1 MLTDGTYVEASPD
14 GADEILNALT
24 AASENTLLYP
34 PRTRFQ
40 NPNLDRPTPLTVTA
54 DSAGPGYVYGHI
66 APWEAEHTGIPGLN
80 PPRSPSNY
88 AFFRTGVVATAEGD
102 EVPVGQITLAGGH
115 CNDLT
120 ASSGRA
126 VQHYDDTAS
135 AVADVN
141 VGEDDH
147 GIWVAGSL
155 RPGVTPEQV
164 RALRASAPSGDW
176 RPINGHH
183 ELIAICQ
190 VNSPGFPLARTVVAS
205 GEMQAIVAAGA
216 SAMYMLRQQDA
227 VLAAAQ
233 EMEKRL
239 TVVEDRIASLAA
251 NRERSPRS
259 DSHTIPA
266 PGGSVVFNVTAGP
279 DAQPAGSQA

>member
-1 MLTDGTYVEASPD
+1 MLADGTYVETPPD
-14 GADEILNALT
+14 GSGDVIEALT
-24 AASENTLLYP
+24 AAGNDALLYP

-40 NPNLDRPTPLTVTA
+40 NPSLDRPTPLTVTA
-54 DSAGPGYVYGHI
+54 DAAGPGYVYGHI
-66 APWEAEHTGIPGLN
+66 APWDAEHTGMPGLN

-88 AFFRTGVVATAEGD
+88 AFFRTGVIATAEGD

-120 ASSGRA
+120 ASAGKA

-135 AVADVN
+135 AIADVN
-141 VGEDDH
+141 VGEDEH

-190 VNSPGFPLARTVVAS
+190 VNSPGFPVARTVVAA
-205 GEMQAIVAAGA
+205 GQMQAIIAAGA
-216 SAMYMLRQQDA
+216 SAMYTLRQQEA
-227 VLAAAQ
+227 VLAMAQ
-233 EMEKRL
+233 DMDRRL
-239 TVVEDRIASLAA
+239 TVLEDRVAGIASTENRTADGVTELA
-251 NRERSPRS
+251 
-259 DSHTIPA
+259 PA
-266 PGGSVVFNVTAGP
+266 GKGSIVFNVTTSP
-279 DAQPAGSQA
+279 DTTDKS